1 MYNIKCLAK
10 SEQEKVVSLYKSGN
24 YTQQEL
30 ADWYGVS
37 VDTIRKVLK
46 NAEEAKRSQV
56 AKELAKS
63 LKKAPTVPLNA
74 PTEVVI
80 TGNIKVTVPNEPCV
94 VPVEAT
100 IGGSRPE
107 IIWNAS
113 TKFVSITEGRTVW
126 NTTNKN
132 KHFDAIVQALKESRF
147 DDAIKLISI
156 KEAVKAF
163 VKGNVR
169 IEGGRLVY
177 QGIELRS
184 GLIDRIITSMENG
197 EDFEFYL
204 PFLENLLENPSEKA
218 VQRLFDFLVANDI
231 KITEDGHFIT
241 WKVVNSD
248 YTDCRTGTFDNS
260 PGKPVKM
267 PRSRVND
274 DDEVTCSSGLHVCSR
289 SYIGHFGNSS
299 CKVVSCKVNPR
310 DVVSIPVDYGDA
322 KMRVCY
328 YEVLEDVTE
337 QFANEYKY

>member
-30 ADWYGVS
+30 ADWYSVS
-37 VDTIRKVLK
+37 VDTVRKVLK

-56 AKELAKS
+56 ANSLAES
-63 LKKAPTVPLNA
+63 LKKAPAVHLNA
-74 PTEVVI
+74 PTKVVI
-80 TGNIKVTVPNEPCV
+80 EVPIDD
-94 VPVEAT
+94 T
-100 IGGSRPE
+100 IGGFRPE

-113 TKFVSITEGRTVW
+113 SKFVSITEGRTVW

-169 IEGGRLVY
+169 IEGGRLMY

-184 GLIDRIITSMENG
+184 GLIDRIIASMEAG

>member
-46 NAEEAKRSQV
+46 NDEEAKRSQV
-56 AKELAKS
+56 
-63 LKKAPTVPLNA
+63 
-74 PTEVVI
+74 VI
-80 TGNIKVTVPNEPCV
+80 TGNVTVTVPNLLV

-113 TKFVSITEGRTVW
+113 SKFVSITEGRTVW

-289 SYIGHFGNSS
+289 SYISHFGNSS

>member
-46 NAEEAKRSQV
+46 NDEEAKRSQV
-56 AKELAKS
+56 
-63 LKKAPTVPLNA
+63 
-74 PTEVVI
+74 VI
-80 TGNIKVTVPNEPCV
+80 TGNVTVTVPNLLV

-113 TKFVSITEGRTVW
+113 SKFVSITEGRTVW

>member
-1 MYNIKCLAK
+1 MYNIKCV
-10 SEQEKVVSLYKSGN
+10 SEYEQKQIVSLYASGN

-30 ADWYGVS
+30 ADWYSVS

-46 NAEEAKRSQV
+46 NN
-56 AKELAKS
+56 KEFKPSA
-63 LKKAPTVPLNA
+63 
-74 PTEVVI
+74 EVVI
-80 TGNIKVTVPNEPCV
+80 TGNITVTIPNEPRV
-94 VPVEAT
+94 VPVKLT
-100 IGGSRPE
+100 ISEKRPE

-113 TKFVSITEGRTVW
+113 SKFISITVDTETFNATPQTHDNFKEILQNLVDG
-126 NTTNKN
+126 
-132 KHFDAIVQALKESRF
+132 HLEDAAAKINVRK
-147 DDAIKLISI
+147 
-156 KEAVKAF
+156 AVEKF

-169 IEGGRLVY
+169 IEGGELYY
-177 QGIELRS
+177 QNIVLRS
-184 GLIDRIITSMENG
+184 GLVDRIIASMENG

-204 PFLENLLENPSEKA
+204 PFLENLLKNPSEKA

-260 PGKPVKM
+260 PGKAVEM

-274 DDEVTCSSGLHVCSR
+274 DDKVTCSTGLHVCSKN
-289 SYIGHFGNSS
+289 YIQYFGNSS
-299 CKVVSCKVNPR
+299 CRIVSCKVNPR

-328 YEVLEDVTE
+328 YEVQEDVTE
-337 QFANEYKY
+337 QF

>member
-46 NAEEAKRSQV
+46 NDEEAKRSQV
-56 AKELAKS
+56 
-63 LKKAPTVPLNA
+63 
-74 PTEVVI
+74 VI
-80 TGNIKVTVPNEPCV
+80 TGNVTVTVPNLQV

-113 TKFVSITEGRTVW
+113 SKFVSITEGRTVW

-231 KITEDGHFIT
+231 KITEDGHFIA

-289 SYIGHFGNSS
+289 SYIRHFGNSN

>member
-1 MYNIKCLAK
+1 MYNIKCV
-10 SEQEKVVSLYKSGN
+10 SEYEQKQIVSLYASGN

-30 ADWYGVS
+30 AEWYSVS
-37 VDTIRKVLK
+37 VDTIRRVIKNDKEFNLSKVV
-46 NAEEAKRSQV
+46 NAV
-56 AKELAKS
+56 AES
-63 LKKAPTVPLNA
+63 LKRADTVPLNEPSKVA
-74 PTEVVI
+74 I
-80 TGNIKVTVPNEPCV
+80 TGNITVTVPNEPRV
-94 VPVEAT
+94 VPVEVT
-100 IGGSRPE
+100 ISGSRPE

-184 GLIDRIITSMENG
+184 GLIDRIIASMENG

-241 WKVVNSD
+241 WKVVNAD

-289 SYIGHFGNSS
+289 SYIGHFGSSS

>member
-1 MYNIKCLAK
+1 MFNIKCLSE

-46 NAEEAKRSQV
+46 NDEEAKRSQV
-56 AKELAKS
+56 
-63 LKKAPTVPLNA
+63 
-74 PTEVVI
+74 VI
-80 TGNIKVTVPNEPCV
+80 TGNVTVTVPNLLV

-113 TKFVSITEGRTVW
+113 SKFVSITEGRTVW
-126 NTTNKN
+126 NATNKN